1 MLHRRIF
8 LIYSCMFYSASSLGD
23 TAASAWNCEQ
33 TDGGKEWLCVTQPKA
48 AKPAASAEAPPAP
61 AKAAPAVSAVKQQPV
76 QAQPQV
82 ATLQPL
88 VTKPPVV
95 EQKPEGWTCNANAQ
109 ESTWDCNL
117 VGVDPKGQAKIIGEE
132 ERHLGFLT
140 PAFDQQQEQIFTRL
154 KNALPYDPWQSC
166 TTPWADEYEYV
177 GEAAQRETSPLNVHA
192 DYSETFDQ
200 EISNFWGNVE
210 ISRADQ
216 RLQADNAN
224 YDSVSQVM
232 DAQGNVMYSEDQLAL
247 FSRSAQMQLTSDKA
261 RLRDAMFIA
270 PTVPLRGMAK
280 SVYRDSKNFS
290 RYEDVAYTSCRPG
303 NQDWVVH
310 GSQLKMNRTTGK
322 ASIKNAWLEVKGLPV
337 MYLPYMSF
345 PMDNR
350 RLTGFLSPSFG
361 NTKKNGV
368 DVNVPYYWNI
378 APNYDALM
386 WARYLED
393 RGPLL
398 GGKFRYL
405 THMTKGEVDFEVL
418 PYDNEKDRTRW
429 QGAFINN
436 TRFNDNWTSSTSLNQ
451 VSDSTYYEDLSSPLR
466 LTTSS
471 FVNSYTDLSYNSPG
485 VGFTTKWDYYQNI
498 DPAQPESS
506 SPYRRLPQM
515 LLNLSKSMTFM
526 PMDVGMTNEFV
537 YFQHSER
544 NDIGGRINVKP
555 YVSFPFESPG
565 SFIKPKLSLQTT
577 QYLLDNR
584 LPGLSDSINRTL
596 PIASIDSG
604 LIMEREIG
612 SGDSY
617 YRQTLEPR
625 LFYVYIPY
633 VNQNDIPI
641 YDTAPYDLNFNQ
653 LFLENRFSGADRV
666 GDANQVTVALTSR
679 LLQGYSG
686 TELLNLSVGEIFY
699 FQDRKVVQPVA
710 NPDPNDPNIV
720 VLTPGTTQTGAFS
733 NIVTQLSGQLTDSV
747 SFLTGLQWNPNNS
760 DIDRGNA
767 AIRYRDPGNTVF
779 NAGYRYRRNV
789 FDPAQTFT
797 EPPSSALIHMT
808 DLSFRLP
815 LFNDWSLI
823 GRWQYSLLDNLTLE
837 SFAGLEKESCCWR
850 LRLIGRRYLNSIDT
864 LNNKSDPQNALF
876 VQVELKGLT
885 SFGQDLDDF
894 LERSI
899 YGYRNPNR

>member
-8 LIYSCMFYSASSLGD
+8 LIYSCMFYSASGLADSP
-23 TAASAWNCEQ
+23 ASAWNCEQ
-33 TDGGKEWLCVTQPKA
+33 TEGGKEWLCVTQSPSAKQPAPPPA
-48 AKPAASAEAPPAP
+48 AKAPVKAP
-61 AKAAPAVSAVKQQPV
+61 APAVSTA
-76 QAQPQV
+76 PQV
-82 ATLQPL
+82 VPLRPLVAKLQPL
-88 VTKPPVV
+88 TAKPPVV
-95 EQKPEGWTCNANAQ
+95 EQKPEGWTCNANSQ
-109 ESTWDCNL
+109 EETWDCNL
-117 VGVDPKGQAKIIGEE
+117 VGVDPKGQAKIVGEE
-132 ERHLGFLT
+132 TRHFGFLT
-140 PAFDQQQEQIFTRL
+140 PAFDIQQEQIFNRL
-154 KNALPYDPWQSC
+154 QNALPHDPWQNC
-166 TTPWADEYEYV
+166 TTPWVEGYEYAV
-177 GEAAQRETSPLNVHA
+177 QTDVRETSPMNIRA

-216 RLQADNAN
+216 HLQADNAN

-232 DAQGNVMYSEDQLAL
+232 DAQGNVMYSENQLAL
-247 FSRSAQMQLTSDKA
+247 FSRSAQVQLATDKA

-280 SVYRDSKNFS
+280 SVYRDSKSFS

-322 ASIKNAWLEVKGLPV
+322 ASVKNAWLEVKGVPV

-345 PMDNR
+345 PIDNR

-386 WARYLED
+386 WARYLEN
-393 RGPLL
+393 RGPLV

-405 THMTKGEVDFEVL
+405 TRITQGEVDFEVL
-418 PYDNEKDRTRW
+418 PYDEEKDKTRW

-436 TRFNDNWTSSTSLNQ
+436 TRFDENWSSSTSLNQ

-466 LTTSS
+466 ITTSS
-471 FVNSYTDLSYNSPG
+471 FVNSYTELNYQTPG
-485 VGFTTKWDYYQNI
+485 VGFTTKLDYYQNV
-498 DPAQPESS
+498 DPAQPENS

-515 LLNLSKSMTFM
+515 LLNLSKSFDSI
-526 PMDVGMTNEFV
+526 PMDIGMNNEFV
-537 YFQHSER
+537 YFQHPQR
-544 NDIGGRINVKP
+544 NDIGSRLNFKP
-555 YVSFPFESPG
+555 YLSFPFESPG
-565 SFIKPKLSLQTT
+565 AFIKPRLSLQTT

-584 LPGLSDSINRTL
+584 LPGLSNSINRTL

-604 LIMEREIG
+604 LILERELG
-612 SGDSY
+612 SGDSF

-633 VNQNDIPI
+633 SNQDDIPV
-641 YDTAPYDLNFNQ
+641 YDTALYDFNFNQ
-653 LFLENRFSGADRV
+653 MFLENRFSGADRV

-699 FQDRKVVQPVA
+699 FQDRKVTQPIQ
-710 NPDPNDPNIV
+710 NPDPNDPNAFI
-720 VLTPGTTQTGAFS
+720 LTPGMAQTSAFS
-733 NIVTQLSGQLTDSV
+733 NIVTQLSGQLTDNV
-747 SFLTGLQWNPNNS
+747 SFLTGLQWDPSTSN
-760 DIDRGNA
+760 IDRGNA
-767 AIRYRDPGNTVF
+767 AIRYRTPANTVF
-779 NAGYRYRRNV
+779 NGGYRYRRNV
-789 FDPAQTFT
+789 DDQAQQ
-797 EPPSSALIHMT
+797 SSQQASSSTLIHLT
-808 DLSFRLP
+808 DFSFHLP
-815 LFNDWSLI
+815 LYNDWSLI

-837 SFAGLEKESCCWR
+837 AFAGLEKESCCWR
-850 LRLIGRRYLNSIDT
+850 LRLIGRRYLNSINT
-864 LNNKSDPQNALF
+864 DPQNALF